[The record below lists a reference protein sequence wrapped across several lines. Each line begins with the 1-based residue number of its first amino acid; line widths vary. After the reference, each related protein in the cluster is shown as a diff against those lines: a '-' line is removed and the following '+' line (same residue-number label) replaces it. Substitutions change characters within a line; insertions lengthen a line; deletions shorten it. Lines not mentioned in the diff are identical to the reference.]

1 LDPNRGRKI
10 LQGKDE
16 KDTEKGIIPSP
27 WSSPSRREERNFEEY
42 FFKGE
47 KIKVKELED
56 DSFRGIDIA
65 LFSGSD
71 QVSQYF
77 EPLTV
82 QAGTVVID
90 NGEYFRMDPEVL
102 LVVPEINP
110 QDIHQHHGIIANS
123 NCSTTQMMMALKLIY
138 DVVVINKI
146 ICFNLSICFWN
157 RKRGHR

>member
-1 LDPNRGRKI
+1 MDPNRGREI

-123 NCSTTQMMMALKLIY
+123 NCSTNQMMMALKLIY

-146 ICFNLSICFWN
+146 ICFNLSIRFWN